1 MNSRAGGL
9 IGRARR
15 WVGGLLPGA
24 DDRRRQ
30 SAEYLDAWTADN
42 DAARAASGPLW
53 VALGDSTAQGIGTS
67 SREHSYVAVLLRA
80 LREHDPTWRALNLSL
95 SGARVRDVLEDQLP
109 ALEDLTPDLVTCAVG
124 ANDLVPTPRRRLERE
139 LRELAAQLPAGS
151 LLANLPQGLAPKR
164 AVRVNELISEL
175 VAEHELVL
183 VDVWS
188 HTGPP
193 WAGKFSAD
201 RFHPNDVGYGDWA
214 SAFLEAVDRRF
225 LR

>member
-1 MNSRAGGL
+1 M
-9 IGRARR
+9 RR
-15 WVGGLLPGA
+15 WAGGLLPGA
-24 DDRRRQ
+24 DERRRQ
-30 SAEYLDAWTADN
+30 SAEYLEAWTADN

-67 SREHSYVAVLLRA
+67 SREHSYVAVVLRA
-80 LREHDPTWRALNLSL
+80 FRDHRDPTWRVLNLSR
-95 SGARVRDVLEDQLP
+95 SGARVRDVLRDQLP
-109 ALEDLTPDLVTCAVG
+109 LLEGLTADLLSCAVG

-139 LRELAAQLPAGS
+139 LRELAARLPPGS

-164 AVRVNELISEL
+164 AVRVNELIAEL
-175 VAEHELVL
+175 VVEHDLVL
-183 VDVWS
+183 VDLWS

-201 RFHPNDVGYGDWA
+201 HFHPNDLGYADWA
-214 SAFLEAVDRRF
+214 SAFLEALDNSF